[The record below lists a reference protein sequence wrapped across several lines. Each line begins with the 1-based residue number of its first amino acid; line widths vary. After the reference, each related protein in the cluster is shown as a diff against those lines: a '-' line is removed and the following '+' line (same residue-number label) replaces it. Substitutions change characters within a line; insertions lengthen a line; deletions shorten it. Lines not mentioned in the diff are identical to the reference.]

1 MAAHLQ
7 RFKQLKSERDAVV
20 LREKIDTLYRVAHA
34 RQNAHPAMIEALMAD
49 ASIGEVWGTV
59 RLATGLPY
67 DPFRVLES
75 PFGVPRV

>member
-1 MAAHLQ
+1 MK
-7 RFKQLKSERDAVV
+7 RERDAVV

-49 ASIGEVWGTV
+49 GSIGEVWGTV

-75 PFGVPRV
+75 PFGVPRT